1 MPKATILICDDEEGV
16 RESLKHMLGDE
27 YVLSYAADGAEAVA
41 FVKAHDPDLAILDVK
56 MPKINGLEAL
66 RQIKSAK
73 PHVKV
78 LMITGYDSTDIAAQ
92 AINLGAADYLVKPF
106 KQLAILAQINAA
118 LGAGA
123 A

>member
-16 RESLKHMLGDE
+16 RESLKHMLGEE
-27 YVLSYAADGAEAVA
+27 YALSYAADGEEAVA

-56 MPKINGLEAL
+56 MPKLNGIEAL
-66 RQIKSAK
+66 RRIKQAK
-73 PHVKV
+73 PRVKI

-106 KQLAILAQINAA
+106 KQPEILAQIKAA
-118 LGAGA
+118 LDA
-123 A
+123 AL